1 MSTKKFKSDVSIE
14 ALLKL
19 PNLTAD
25 RVITLNA
32 SGEVEESVV
41 TPTELGSLSGVTS
54 SVQDQLDD
62 KADQVDLDAHIN
74 DLAGAHAAS
83 AISVTPAG
91 NLAADDV
98 QEALEELQTDVDSR
112 IPSSEKGAV
121 NGVATLDAGGKV
133 PVSQLP
139 NSVMEFKGAYNA
151 STNSPTLADGTGNAG
166 DVYRVSVAGTP
177 TGFTDP
183 SMSEELNVGDFVIY
197 SGTVWQKAPASD
209 AVLSVFGRQGVV
221 TAQSGDY
228 SASQITNTPA
238 GDIVATDVQAAINE
252 LDTEKLAI
260 ADFGTEFDASLST
273 KTTDDLTE
281 GATNKYFSDELA
293 QDAVGAMIA
302 DTDTI
307 NLTYTDGT
315 PELKADVKTQM
326 SITSDASGIKLDGDA
341 ASPGNTKYYGTN
353 GSGVKGFYSIP
364 AVGSAG
370 DIQETEANLA
380 DNQASAANV
389 TGLAF
394 AAATVRSFKAQVA
407 IERGT
412 NFEVFELLGVQRNAD
427 FTMSVESVGDDTGV
441 VFTITTAGQV
451 QYTSS
456 NTGTAPVAKFRALTL
471 TV

>member
-1 MSTKKFKSDVSIE
+1 MSIKKFKSDVSIE

-19 PNLTAD
+19 PNLTAN

-62 KADQVDLDAHIN
+62 KADLV
-74 DLAGAHAAS
+74 S
-83 AISVTPAG
+83 
-91 NLAADDV
+91 
-98 QEALEELQTDVDSR
+98 
-112 IPSSEKGAV
+112 
-121 NGVATLDAGGKV
+121 GKV

-139 NSVMEFKGAYNA
+139 ALVITEVFVVADIAARDALTIGSGDGEVQEGDIAIVLSNVDSVREPFIY
-151 STNSPTLADGTGNAG
+151 DGTN
-166 DVYRVSVAGTP
+166 
-177 TGFTDP
+177 
-183 SMSEELNVGDFVIY
+183 
-197 SGTVWQKAPASD
+197 WQ
-209 AVLSVFGRQGVV
+209 
-221 TAQSGDY
+221 T
-228 SASQITNTPA
+228 
-238 GDIVATDVQAAINE
+238 
-252 LDTEKLAI
+252 LDTQNFSALLA
-260 ADFGTEFDASLST
+260 T
-273 KTTDDLTE
+273 KTTDDLDE
-281 GATNKYFSDELA
+281 GSSNLYHTDERA
-293 QDAVGAMIA
+293 QDAVGSILSS
-302 DTDTI
+302 TDTVL
-307 NLTYTDGT
+307 LTYDDAT
-315 PELKADVKTQM
+315 PLIYADVNTQM

-353 GSGVKGFYSIP
+353 GSGVKGFHDIP

-370 DIQETEANLA
+370 DIQETSANLA

-394 AAATVRSFKAQVA
+394 AVATVRSFKAQVA
-407 IERGT
+407 VERGT

-427 FTMSVESVGDDTGV
+427 FTMSVEAVGDDTGV